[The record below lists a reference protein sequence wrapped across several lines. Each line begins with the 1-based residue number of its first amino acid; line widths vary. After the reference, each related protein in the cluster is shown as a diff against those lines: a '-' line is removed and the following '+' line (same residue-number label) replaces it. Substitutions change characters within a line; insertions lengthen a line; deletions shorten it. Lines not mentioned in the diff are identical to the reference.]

1 MIKTF
6 MMLQKVLFQ
15 INVVLLNI
23 LLIEET
29 WKIMLSGFQHNNNN
43 NNNNSFLNSK

>member
-29 WKIMLSGFQHNNNN
+29 WKIMLSGFQHNNNE
-43 NNNNSFLNSK
+43 